1 MHSVKL
7 LAVVFVRLLV
17 RVGVAC
23 LRRERS
29 AESSLYNKRHNKGN
43 SIHTEE
49 KAIRTV

>member
-1 MHSVKL
+1 MHGVKL
-7 LAVVFVRLLV
+7 LAVVLVVLQV
-17 RVGVAC
+17 RVGVPS
-23 LRRERS
+23 LLRERS